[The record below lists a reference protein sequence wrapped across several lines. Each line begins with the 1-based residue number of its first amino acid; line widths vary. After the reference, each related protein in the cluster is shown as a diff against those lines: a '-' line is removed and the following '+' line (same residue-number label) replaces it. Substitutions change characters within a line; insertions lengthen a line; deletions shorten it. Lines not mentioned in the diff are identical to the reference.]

1 MKSLFFSSI
10 AAVVMAIFVFVFA
23 FILIMAMTMATVMP
37 IVNAEEEIRISS
49 ISDSLIGKEVTV
61 SGVIVALSNNIEPS
75 TSTEGGI
82 QTYEP
87 GDTGVL
93 TIYDG
98 TDTIFVS
105 SDPGLLEKFYEGQ
118 RVMVT
123 GIYAGKDGIT
133 ETKGIIYA
141 DAVSTDREGGYKDVT
156 IKELKEFPEYYYS
169 KQVRIK
175 GTVTR
180 IEIISGETELE
191 IDDGSGSGTM
201 PVEYRAEIEDI
212 KIGDEVAVEG
222 KFYRNKIYAFAVK
235 AEMQKP
241 EPEPEKTPEPGPS
254 PSPSPISTPTPAP
267 TPTPSPSPTPV
278 EAGGVSIGMF
288 HLPLYLVVI
297 IIAVAA
303 VAGVFIAFKVRE
315 WLMLK
320 RYGG

>member
-10 AAVVMAIFVFVFA
+10 AAVITAIFVFA
-23 FILIMAMTMATVMP
+23 FMLIMVMVMTMAMP
-37 IVNAEEEIRISS
+37 IVDAEEEIHISRIG
-49 ISDSLIGKEVTV
+49 DSHIGKEVMV
-61 SGVIVALSNNIEPS
+61 SGVIMAMSNNIEPS
-75 TSTEGGI
+75 TSTDVGI

-87 GDTGVL
+87 GGTGVL

-105 SDPGLLEKFYEGQ
+105 SDPGLLKKFYEGQ

-133 ETKGIIYA
+133 ETMGIIYA
-141 DAVSTDREGGYKDVT
+141 DAVSMDIEGGYKDVT
-156 IKELKEFPEYYYS
+156 IKELKEFSGYYYS

-175 GTVTR
+175 GAVTR

-201 PVEYRAEIEDI
+201 NVEYRAEMEDI

-222 KFYRNKIYAFAVK
+222 KFYRNKIYAFTVRGK
-235 AEMQKP
+235 VQK
-241 EPEPEKTPEPGPS
+241 PEPEKTPEPGP
-254 PSPSPISTPTPAP
+254 ISTPTPEP
-267 TPTPSPSPTPV
+267 TPTPTPAPSPSPTPV
-278 EAGGVSIGMF
+278 EAGGVSTGVF